1 MHVIAKGIAVAA
13 MLSYLGFAL
22 GAQTAPDLERKRI
35 EQRRLLLQ
43 AIEKDDDK
51 AIVKLLE
58 GDSADLLDVNDD
70 LGRGNTYL
78 HVASGRCRAKSILA
92 LISKGGKLNPDRDGA
107 TPSALWVAADACA
120 SEPPQI
126 AAAALEALLSAGAD
140 PNTFRRIERTGGL
153 EPESFTFAQKCNGL
167 AEAMPSYLTILE
179 ALISAGL
186 RVDLAANPEAGGVTL
201 LHWWPSNSRTPLCQE
216 AVLLSIRSASGPA
229 FSILDTKQ
237 RPPVDFTLGPS
248 VYSDAMKA
256 YNIFCFTY
264 QEKRNEKGMTQV
276 LNTLRRAYMAKSVER
291 PDVNRACAT
300 GQPDRARPIVKQGTD
315 SSGKAFLVQE
325 VWLDRI
331 SDPATTHNPDC
342 ASPPGG
348 WSRCQLLRLESVPG
362 AFSISSS
369 PNVQSWFKEDDGT
382 CPNSFDPAIHRSLAS
397 AGYRRCEGE
406 CAIVMRLQR
415 SIYGASASGDYHPY
429 VEWLAKNWSHN
440 LSRCYAISATLGPAT

>member
-22 GAQTAPDLERKRI
+22 GAQPAPDLERKRI

-43 AIEKDDDK
+43 AIEKDDEK

-107 TPSALWVAADACA
+107 NPSALWVAADACA

-126 AAAALEALLSAGAD
+126 AAAALNALLSAGAD
-140 PNTFRRIERTGGL
+140 PNTFRRVHRTGGL

-167 AEAMPSYLTILE
+167 AEAMPSYLTILD

-216 AVLLSIRSASGPA
+216 AGPTFHTKRQWIR
-229 FSILDTKQ
+229 
-237 RPPVDFTLGPS
+237 
-248 VYSDAMKA
+248 
-256 YNIFCFTY
+256 
-264 QEKRNEKGMTQV
+264 V
-276 LNTLRRAYMAKSVER
+276 LNPRHKAA
-291 PDVNRACAT
+291 AT
-300 GQPDRARPIVKQGTD
+300 CGLHIGPV
-315 SSGKAFLVQE
+315 
-325 VWLDRI
+325 
-331 SDPATTHNPDC
+331 
-342 ASPPGG
+342 
-348 WSRCQLLRLESVPG
+348 RL
-362 AFSISSS
+362 F
-369 PNVQSWFKEDDGT
+369 
-382 CPNSFDPAIHRSLAS
+382 
-397 AGYRRCEGE
+397 
-406 CAIVMRLQR
+406 
-415 SIYGASASGDYHPY
+415 
-429 VEWLAKNWSHN
+429 
-440 LSRCYAISATLGPAT
+440 